1 MNLVL
6 RKSFEKRQSRPRSP
20 PHPFVERVTL
30 ENALALPV
38 PEPAHRAIQYRMV
51 SVVQLHPHSS
61 AGALDALAEGI
72 GGEGRSLVAHALQ
85 FAEPLYAG
93 QVLSTGEPV
102 WPHALGLGANLASVG
117 LDPVARAAGVLF
129 AAPKYLG
136 GLERL
141 EQQFGAEVAALAGG
155 VEKLY
160 RLRVATRA
168 SAESQNEILRKMVL
182 GMVEDVRVVLIRLAS
197 RTQSLRWFAKN
208 PLPERD
214 SYARE
219 TLDIYAPLANRL
231 GVWQLKWELE
241 DLSFRFLE
249 SDLYRQIAHM
259 LEETRLEREQYIRE
273 AMSTLEAALGAAG
286 VKAGIAGRPKHI
298 YSIWNKMHTK
308 GLEFSRVHDVRA
320 LRVIAPTTRDCFTAL
335 GVVHDLWQPIP
346 KEFDDYISRPKGN
359 QYQSLHT
366 AVIGPGGRTLEV
378 QIRTEEMH
386 RQAEFGIAAHWRYK
400 EGGRA
405 QSAFDEKIAWLR
417 QLLAWR
423 DEVAGS
429 WGEKTRQAALDDT
442 VYALTPQGK
451 VVDLPA
457 GATPVDFAYALHT
470 DLGHRCRGAKVDGH
484 IVPLETPLASGQR
497 VEIVV
502 AKSGGP
508 SRDWLNPEKGFLK
521 SHRARQK
528 VRQWFNAQA
537 LAQTVADGRAIVERE
552 ARREGASQ
560 ASLEALAAKLGF
572 DKPDE
577 LFAAVARE
585 EVNLRELQQALRALA
600 GIEAP
605 TARATPAPRER
616 KPKAAGDNGVLVVG
630 LDRLLTQ
637 LAKCCKPVPPD
648 AIRGFVT
655 RGRGVSIHREDCASL
670 RRLAETLPERL
681 IEAAWG
687 AAPGGSYAVEI
698 AVTANDRPGLLRDIG
713 DALARER
720 INVTAV
726 RTQSRDDLASMRF
739 TFDVADLLQLRRAL
753 AAVKE
758 VQGVIRVARS

>member
-1 MNLVL
+1 
-6 RKSFEKRQSRPRSP
+6 
-20 PHPFVERVTL
+20 
-30 ENALALPV
+30 
-38 PEPAHRAIQYRMV
+38 MV
-51 SVVQLHPHSS
+51 SVVQFHPQS
-61 AGALDALAEGI
+61 GAAALEPLAEGI
-72 GGEGRSLVAHALQ
+72 AGEGRALIGRALE

-93 QVLSTGEPV
+93 EVLSTGEPV
-102 WPHALGLGANLASVG
+102 WPHALGLGASLAAVG

-129 AAPKYLG
+129 AAPKVLG
-136 GLERL
+136 GPEKLR
-141 EQQFGAEVAALAGG
+141 QHFGEEVAALAAG

-160 RLRVATRA
+160 RLRVATRG
-168 SAESQNEILRKMVL
+168 SAEEQNEILRKMVL

-197 RTQSLRWFAKN
+197 RTQTLRWFAKN
-208 PLPERD
+208 PAADRA

-249 SDLYRQIAHM
+249 PDLYRRIARM
-259 LEETRLEREQYIRE
+259 LEEKRFEREQYIRE
-273 AMSTLEAALGAAG
+273 AMKVLASGLAAVG
-286 VKAGIAGRPKHI
+286 VQAEIAGRPKHI
-298 YSIWNKMHTK
+298 YSICNKMQLK
-308 GLEFSRVHDVRA
+308 GLDFSEVYDVRA
-320 LRVIAPTTRDCFTAL
+320 LRVIVATTGDCYTAL
-335 GVVHDLWQPIP
+335 GVVHDLWQPVP

-366 AVIGPGGRTLEV
+366 AVIGPAAKTLEV

-400 EGGRA
+400 EGGKA
-405 QSAFDEKIAWLR
+405 AKVQSGFDEKIAWLR

-429 WGEKTRQAALDDT
+429 VSWTEKTRHAALDDT

-451 VVDLPA
+451 VIDLPA

-470 DLGHRCRGAKVDGH
+470 DVGHRCRGAKVDGH
-484 IVPLETPLASGQR
+484 MVPLETALKSGQR

-508 SRDWLNPEKGFLK
+508 SRDWLNAERSFIR

-537 LAQTVADGRAIVERE
+537 LTETVAEGRAIVERE
-552 ARREGASQ
+552 AKREGAAQ
-560 ASLEALAAKLGF
+560 ASLEGLAGRLGF
-572 DKPDE
+572 PKPED
-577 LFAAVARE
+577 LFAAVARD
-585 EVNLRELQQALRALA
+585 EVNLRQLQTALRALA
-600 GIEAP
+600 GFAAP
-605 TARATPAPRER
+605 QPVAPAPAARGR
-616 KPKAAGDNGVLVVG
+616 KAKAPGDSGILVVG

-655 RGRGVSIHREDCASL
+655 RGKGVSIHRDDCASL
-670 RRLAETLPERL
+670 KRLAETHPERL
-681 IEAAWG
+681 IETDWG
-687 AAPGGSYAVEI
+687 AKAGGAYTVDV
-698 AVTANDRPGLLRDIG
+698 AVTANDRQGLLRDIG

-726 RTQSRDDLASMRF
+726 RTQSRDDLAHMRF
-739 TFDVADLLQLRRAL
+739 TFDVADLGQLRRAL
-753 AAVKE
+753 AAVKD
-758 VQGVIRVARS
+758 VHGVIRVARA

>member
-1 MNLVL
+1 
-6 RKSFEKRQSRPRSP
+6 
-20 PHPFVERVTL
+20 
-30 ENALALPV
+30 
-38 PEPAHRAIQYRMV
+38 MV
-51 SVVQLHPHSS
+51 SVVQLHPQS
-61 AGALDALAEGI
+61 GAAAVDALAEGI
-72 GGEGRSLVAHALQ
+72 GADGRALLARALE

-93 QVLSTGEPV
+93 EVLSTGEPA
-102 WPHALGLGANLASVG
+102 WPHALGLAASLASAG
-117 LDPVARAAGVLF
+117 LDPQTRAAGVLF
-129 AAPKYLG
+129 AAPKHLG
-136 GLERL
+136 GLEKL
-141 EQQFGAEVAALAGG
+141 EQQFGSEIAGLAGG

-160 RLRVATRA
+160 RLRAATRS

-182 GMVEDVRVVLIRLAS
+182 GMVEDVRVVLVRLAS
-197 RTQSLRWFAKN
+197 RTQTLRWFAKN
-208 PLPERD
+208 PLDERT

-249 SDLYRQIAHM
+249 PDLYRQIAKM
-259 LEETRLEREQYIRE
+259 LEETRLEREQYIRD
-273 AMSTLEAALGAAG
+273 AMRTLEAALREAG
-286 VKAGIAGRPKHI
+286 VQAEIAGRPKHI
-298 YSIWNKMHTK
+298 YSIWNKMRTK

-366 AVIGPGGRTLEV
+366 AVIGPGGKTLEV

-423 DEVAGS
+423 DEVAGN
-429 WGEKTRQAALDDT
+429 WGEKTRQAAFDDT

-484 IVPLETPLASGQR
+484 IVPLDTPLQNGQR

-537 LAQTVADGRAIVERE
+537 LAQTIADGRAIVERE
-552 ARREGASQ
+552 ARREGATQ
-560 ASLEALAAKLGF
+560 ASMEALASRLGLA
-572 DKPDE
+572 KPDE

-585 EVNLRELQQALRALA
+585 EVNLRELQRALRALA
-600 GIEAP
+600 GIAAP
-605 TARATPAPRER
+605 QAAPAAPPRTA
-616 KPKAAGDNGVLVVG
+616 KPKSAGSGGILVVG

-648 AIRGFVT
+648 PIRGFVT
-655 RGRGVSIHREDCASL
+655 RGRGVSIHREDCPSL

-687 AAPGGSYAVEI
+687 GAAGGSYAVEI
-698 AVTANDRPGLLRDIG
+698 AVIANDRPGLLRDIG

-726 RTQSRDDLASMRF
+726 RTQSRDDFAHMRF
-739 TFDVADLLQLRRAL
+739 TFDVTDLAQLRRAL
-753 AAVKE
+753 AAVKD